1 MSVFVAIDFET
12 SHHKRDSACSV
23 GLVRA
28 EGGQLVQRAYRLIR
42 PPRRTFMFTQVH
54 GLRWSDVSGEPAF
67 AQVWAELAPMLEGAE
82 LLVAHNAPFD
92 RSVLRACCEAAQV
105 EMPRQPFACTV
116 QLSRKA
122 WGLKKTRLSNVCAH
136 LDIPLQHHHALSDA
150 EACARVYIEAQR
162 RLEATAPR
170 LF

>member
-28 EGGQLVQRAYRLIR
+28 EGGRLVQRAYRLIR
-42 PPRRTFMFTQVH
+42 PPRRAFMFTEVH
-54 GLRWSDVSGEPAF
+54 GLRWSDVADQPVF
-67 AQVWAELAPMLEGAE
+67 AQVWRDLLPMLEGAE
-82 LLVAHNAPFD
+82 ILVAHNAPFD
-92 RSVLRACCEAAQV
+92 RSVLQACCEAARL
-105 EMPRQPFACTV
+105 EMPRQAFVCTV
-116 QLSRKA
+116 QMARKA
-122 WGLKKTRLSNVCAH
+122 WGLKRTRLSHVCAH

-150 EACARVYIEAQR
+150 EACARVYIEAR
-162 RLEATAPR
+162 RALDAAAPR